1 MKEFFSN
8 RVLIIAT
15 KHGKEKF
22 LAPIFNA
29 RLGLTCRVAINLD
42 TDQLG
47 TFTGEQPRLLEP
59 QAAARRKCELALELE
74 NADLALASEGSF
86 GIHPLNPFVP
96 ANEEWLYFLDRKNNL
111 QLAVR
116 EVSFDTNY
124 ACSWIES
131 EKELEDFAAQ
141 VNFPSHALILRV
153 SPESAESIQ
162 KGISSWVD
170 LFLTFHN
177 LHKLYGKA
185 YVETDMRAMH
195 NPARQ
200 QVITKAAL
208 QLVARLE
215 STCPVCNYPG
225 FGVISEVKG
234 LPCALCRTPTQS
246 LLKTIV
252 GCIRCGH
259 RQELNPEKK
268 FETPQYCDV
277 CNP

>member
-1 MKEFFSN
+1 MNEFFSN
-8 RVLIIAT
+8 RIMIIAT
-15 KHGKEKF
+15 KHEKEKF
-22 LAPIFNA
+22 LAPLFNT
-29 RLGLTCRVAINLD
+29 RLGVTCRVAINLD

-111 QLAVR
+111 QLAIR

-177 LHKLYGKA
+177 LHKLYGKV

-208 QLVARLE
+208 QLIARLE
-215 STCPVCNYPG
+215 STCPVCSYPG